1 MPILILLVLVIVPLL
16 VLPSPW
22 DLIGAGIGLLLGI
35 GAVLATNETVRHRRK
50 QVGAGTLI
58 GKNAVVITPCQP
70 DGQVRVD
77 GEIWAARA
85 EAGAGIGDS
94 VQVVGR
100 EQLTLLVEPVS
111 GDDRSPGD

>member
-22 DLIGAGIGLLLGI
+22 NLIGAGIGLLLGI
-35 GAVLATNETVRHRRK
+35 GGVVATNESVRHRRK

-58 GKNAVVITPCQP
+58 GKNAVVITPCRP
-70 DGQVRVD
+70 DGQVRID

-85 EAGAGIGDS
+85 ETDAAVGDS

-100 EQLTLLVEPVS
+100 EELTLLVAPVS
-111 GDDRSPGD
+111 DDDH

>member
-1 MPILILLVLVIVPLL
+1 MPILILIVLVVVPLL

-35 GAVLATNETVRHRRK
+35 GGVVATNETVRHRRK

-58 GKNAVVITPCQP
+58 GKQAVVITACRP
-70 DGQVRVD
+70 DGQVQID

-85 EAGAGIGDS
+85 KTNAAVGDS
-94 VQVVGR
+94 VELSVANSDAPR
-100 EQLTLLVEPVS
+100 RALA
-111 GDDRSPGD
+111 DDDH